1 MPADTRRPFTAG
13 RPFTGRHLLYWLLG
27 FFGTMFA
34 ANAVFIWLA
43 LDTFSGAVSDTA
55 YQDGL
60 AYNRRLEA
68 AAAQQA
74 LRWNGKV
81 IQHDRTVVLEL
92 QDAKGAA
99 VRALALKAHFLR
111 PADEGEDQVR
121 PMVETLPG
129 RYETQLDLPHS
140 GNWHLVIG
148 GTGPEG
154 VVFETRKRIRVR

>member
-1 MPADTRRPFTAG
+1 MPADGGLPCTD
-13 RPFTGRHLLYWLLG
+13 RPFTGRHLRYWLLG

-34 ANAVFIWLA
+34 ANAIFIWLA
-43 LDTFSGAVSDTA
+43 LDTFTGVVSDTA

-60 AYNRRLEA
+60 AYNQRLEA

-74 LRWNGKV
+74 LRWRGRVTQN
-81 IQHDRTVVLEL
+81 DRTVVLEL
-92 QDAKGAA
+92 QDAKGAE

-111 PADEGEDQVR
+111 PTDEEADQVR

-129 RYETQLDLPHS
+129 RYEAPLDLPYS

-148 GTGPEG
+148 GTGPAG